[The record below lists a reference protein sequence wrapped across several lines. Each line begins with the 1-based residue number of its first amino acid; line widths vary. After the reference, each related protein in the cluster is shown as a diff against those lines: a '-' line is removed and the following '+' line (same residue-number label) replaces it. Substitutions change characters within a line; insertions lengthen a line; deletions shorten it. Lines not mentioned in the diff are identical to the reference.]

1 MKRINTYVDF
11 SKSFT
16 DKNGS
21 FYCGT
26 TDLQKENA
34 IKINEGADETIY
46 FVDVH
51 SKFSPEFIF
60 NGGKYPAHHLLSKDE
75 KYKKDLGVL
84 EEQVIDPRLTKS
96 LYDLVKDKNSGLI
109 VPRHVF
115 FQDYVGQKNFKP
127 SFNMGDVEETFK
139 IERLNPKE
147 YLDGDLEY
155 IVNAKHMFNGTAL
168 QATDWMGEYFDVPN
182 NEMNILSLMRQ
193 KYGLGEGLQI
203 NLNGVVMGICMYQT
217 GSGIVQILP
226 KAEVNIIADASTHL
240 FGKGFGFGTEKEAN
254 ESAKSMCTQVGIN
267 YLTTEEYL
275 GK

>member
-1 MKRINTYVDF
+1 MKTINAYVDF

-26 TDLQKENA
+26 TYLQKENA
-34 IKINEGADETIY
+34 VKINEDSDETVY

-51 SKFSPEFIF
+51 SRHSPEFIS
-60 NGGKYPAHHLLSKDE
+60 NGGIYPAHHLLNKDE

-84 EEQVIDPRLTKS
+84 EEQITSPQLTKS
-96 LYDLVKDKNSGLI
+96 LYDLVKDKRSGLI

-115 FQDYVGQKNFKP
+115 FQDYVDQKNFKP
-127 SFNMGDVEETFK
+127 SFNMKDVEETFK
-139 IERLNPKE
+139 IERLNPEE
-147 YLDGDLEY
+147 YLDGNLEY
-155 IVNAKHMFNGTAL
+155 VVNAKHMFNGTAL
-168 QATDWMGEYFDVPN
+168 QATDWMGEHFDVPN

-193 KYGLGEGLQI
+193 KYGLGEGLRI

-226 KAEVNIIADASTHL
+226 KAETNIIADASTHL
-240 FGKGFGFGTEKEAN
+240 FGKNFGFETEKESNDA
-254 ESAKSMCTQVGIN
+254 AKKMCTQVGIN
-267 YLTTEEYL
+267 YLTTEEFL